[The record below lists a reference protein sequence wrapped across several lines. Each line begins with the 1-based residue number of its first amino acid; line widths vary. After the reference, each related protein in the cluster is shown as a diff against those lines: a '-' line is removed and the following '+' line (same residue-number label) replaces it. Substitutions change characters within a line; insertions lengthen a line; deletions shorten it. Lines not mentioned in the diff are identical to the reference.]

1 MPMRYIFLLLLS
13 FCSLLASSQGNDSL
27 KVNGKLPGLFSVSDS
42 LQVQFSMGNL
52 QYQPSSDVWRFAT
65 NQYDVLDY
73 ERYKVSAEYNGWLD
87 AFAWGSSGYGT
98 NSDRPENERNLPY
111 IRGYERS
118 FYEFPHDIVW
128 MTEEDRNFDWGVYN
142 AISNGGNKPGLW
154 RTLLDTEW
162 RYLLTERPHADEL
175 RSFATV
181 CGEKGY
187 LLLPDDFQLP
197 DGLSFTP
204 RSKDYTT
211 NRYDTKEEWWK
222 MELAGA
228 LFLPNRCDG
237 GSMGVG
243 YWTARGGKRGRAL
256 CIREGINVYGKDSRH
271 LSYVRLVS
279 DSFKKMVKSDVVIKE
294 KDDAKKLHKKK
305 KTVKGALPGLFS
317 VSDGH
322 QIRFAK
328 GNLQYQA
335 STSAWRFAHNQ
346 YDVLHLNEEELGLDN
361 DSIRENYSGWVDEFH
376 WATSGYDNR
385 RPTLRKWQTNDDA
398 QFPAICA
405 DPDPSGIDDSIYVN
419 YDWGVYNK
427 IDNGGG
433 KKGLWRTLSRTEWLY
448 LLNERRNA
456 ENLRS
461 GAVVCGV
468 YGYMILPDDYV
479 FPKDVRFIPQCHDFS
494 NDYNEEQWRRM
505 ESAGA
510 LFLPCGYDV
519 EYPPGLTK
527 CGGYWTSSSCF
538 WQEAF
543 YFGFEYHFIHKD
555 YVGFDADGFLLNI
568 PIDCALSVRLV
579 TDR

>member
-1 MPMRYIFLLLLS
+1 MRYVLLSLLLL
-13 FCSLLASSQGNDSL
+13 CSMAVFSQGNDSL

-65 NQYDVLDY
+65 NQYDVLDC

-128 MTEEDRNFDWGVYN
+128 MTEEDSNFDWGVYN

-211 NRYDTKEEWWK
+211 NRYDTKEDWRK

-228 LFLPNRCDG
+228 LFLPNCHDG
-237 GSMGVG
+237 GSMGDE
-243 YWTARGGKRGRAL
+243 YWTARGGERCMAL
-256 CIREGINVYGKDSRH
+256 SIRNGVKVYGKDPHH
-271 LSYVRLVS
+271 LLYVRLVS
-279 DSFKKMVKSDVVIKE
+279 DSFKKIGKSDVVIKE
-294 KDDAKKLHKKK
+294 IDAGKKLHKKK

-317 VSDGH
+317 VSDSH
-322 QIRFAK
+322 QIRFSK

-335 STSAWRFAHNQ
+335 STGAWRFAYNQ
-346 YDVLHLNEEELGLDN
+346 YDVLRLNEALGLDS
-361 DSIRENYSGWVDEFH
+361 DSIRENFSGWVDEFY
-376 WATSGYDNR
+376 WAYG
-385 RPTLRKWQTNDDA
+385 
-398 QFPAICA
+398 F
-405 DPDPSGIDDSIYVN
+405 DDSVCVN

-433 KKGLWRTLSRTEWLY
+433 KKGLWRTLSREEWLY
-448 LLNERRNA
+448 ILNERRNA

-461 GAVVCGV
+461 RAVVCGV
-468 YGYMILPDDYV
+468 HGYMILPDDFV

-505 ESAGA
+505 EAAGA
-510 LFLPCGYDV
+510 LFLPCNLGV
-519 EYPPGLTK
+519 EYPVGLTK
-527 CGGYWTSSSCF
+527 CGGYWTSSSCL
-538 WQEAF
+538 WHEAF
-543 YFGFEYHFIHKD
+543 YFGFEYNFLHKD
-555 YVGFDADGFLLNI
+555 YDGSDADGILMY
-568 PIDCALSVRLV
+568 IDIDHALPVRLV